1 MPFRPER
8 RRDERF
14 RDPRLDSDHAESAG
28 RANYY
33 DREHGAVA
41 GKSAGMGFES
51 HEDGPA
57 RFARRLRLL
66 CFKSNRHEIARRVSA
81 ARSYGGDGI

>member
-1 MPFRPER
+1 MPFRSER

-28 RANYY
+28 RADYY
-33 DREHGAVA
+33 GREYVAVA
-41 GKSAGMGFES
+41 EK
-51 HEDGPA
+51 
-57 RFARRLRLL
+57 RRAWDPNHTKTDLL
-66 CFKSNRHEIARRVSA
+66 ASLGSLCSPCFKSNRHEIARRVSA